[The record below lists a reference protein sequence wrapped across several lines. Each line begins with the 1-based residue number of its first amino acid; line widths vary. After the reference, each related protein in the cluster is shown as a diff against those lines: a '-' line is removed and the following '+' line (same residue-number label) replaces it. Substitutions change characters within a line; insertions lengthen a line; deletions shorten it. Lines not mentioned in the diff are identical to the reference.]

1 MAAFMSSMARTVL
14 LFLSLLV
21 LFTTLSQAQQCSA
34 SIPCQ
39 LGCCSKFGFCGY
51 GKDFCAKE
59 ICVNNCQSKAE
70 CDPGGYGDAFVE
82 KTKCP
87 LNVCCSK
94 HGFCGSTEE
103 FCGGKKIAPP
113 SCGSGHSLSRVV
125 GYYEGWAGGRPC
137 NDFMPEQ
144 IPLGVYTH
152 LNFAFATVNPKT
164 FEVLPSSAS
173 DVRLY
178 KRLASLKKQDPDLKV
193 MIAIGGW
200 TFNDPGPTA
209 TTFSDIAGSE
219 SAQKAFIKSLISM
232 MSTYDFDGVD
242 LDWEYPVAKD
252 RSGRDEDFKNF
263 PEFLKNLKQAL
274 KSTGGR
280 DEVSLTLPASFWYLQ
295 HFDIA
300 AIEKHIDFFNI
311 MSYDLHGTW
320 DKTNKWV
327 GPYLNAH
334 TNMTEIKDAMNLLW
348 RNDINPNKVVM
359 GTGFYG
365 RAFTATSPNCLTPGC
380 TYESGAPRQPCS
392 REISVMIQSEIV
404 DIMKRTGRTPVLDKE
419 AAVKI
424 LTFDNNQ
431 WVAFDD
437 EDTFKMK
444 ADFAREQCL
453 SGIMVWAVSHD
464 VADGK
469 YSKVIGRVSDR
480 KNRSIPAKF
489 MEEDGLIETSTAHP
503 QCKWTNCGESCPSGW
518 IRMMRKDK
526 EARKDEYMVDDSNC
540 SSGVHELCCPPD
552 DGTPTCG
559 WYQHNNGG
567 CEVSCPSGAIEIGSH
582 SGNCNNNKY
591 QAACCTTGSKSM
603 ELHDQCSWTEAP
615 MCMNGFCS
623 SGQNEVALSPTGS
636 GGAVCNMET
645 FSWGGGGKVQ
655 ERKLCCN
662 EKDDK
667 KWDDCQWYD
676 NLGFGKDQ
684 EGWCRS
690 GCPNDRVRVSM
701 DKYWNKDSAFGCRG
715 GARSRCCIPKYA
727 TIIKR
732 ESSQDEIL
740 RDALTAFLKEPV
752 CASDGPGWT
761 FSSVSRRDLSMSASE
776 MGMPKEEKRQAHVH
790 MHKHGHGHR
799 HGHHRRDSGHQ
810 AVHGL
815 QVRAESFGNFAQD
828 EVKGVVYA
836 LLLRTATSNQKAIWN
851 TLAGKRFPS
860 LEWDTLW
867 KWIEDKGKIKQ
878 YGYDQLAYLITCH
891 MSDFN
896 KWVKGNKTN
905 TCVCDTVACCPGGG
919 LWCASEDSAPDD
931 PIKRRKRWEEE
942 AEDLHQLEKRAPGD
956 GRPYR
961 IRLPSGQYVTVTSGQ
976 YYPATHNF
984 WFAAHPVWDNVY
996 LYPNT
1001 DCLDVYPVINRW
1013 APGRGGVHYEHEIE
1027 GNTIARFFTHALAGT
1042 LPSGRRMTTPRL
1054 SPSLV
1059 DRTLIGRFTTMPP
1072 PMVGGANSDSPMD
1085 RIFNALG
1092 STTNTQHAVFVQAGI
1107 NLVKTALWQQS
1118 TTGGWLNS
1126 WMSVNNMN
1134 DAMRDLPNYQDFAAR
1149 LQMVIVGINYLRD
1162 PLTFQRLVSINFDI
1176 RDELRRLQNEHRLQT
1191 GISDNVVA
1199 AWDEF
1204 IRDLLEETLRT
1215 ARDFVQGWVT
1225 TARNE
1230 YRDQNDE
1237 EVIAFLAVLSTLL
1250 RHSFDLDLPL
1260 HLLP

>member
-14 LFLSLLV
+14 LFCRSLFSSLLSLKRNNAAH
-21 LFTTLSQAQQCSA
+21 LFHANLAAVPSLASADMERTVSFSSNYTL
-34 SIPCQ
+34 
-39 LGCCSKFGFCGY
+39 
-51 GKDFCAKE
+51 CAKE

-173 DVRLY
+173 DLRLY

-209 TTFSDIAGSE
+209 TTFSDIAGS
-219 SAQKAFIKSLISM
+219 
-232 MSTYDFDGVD
+232 DGSR
-242 LDWEYPVAKD
+242 LGIPVAKD

-404 DIMKRTGRTPVLDKE
+404 DVMKRTGRTPVLDKE

-776 MGMPKEEKRQAHVH
+776 MGMPKEEKKTSPSWSRPPSWTPSKRFGPSSRSWIASPRGELWQLRT
-790 MHKHGHGHR
+790 GRGQ
-799 HGHHRRDSGHQ
+799 RRC
-810 AVHGL
+810 L
-815 QVRAESFGNFAQD
+815 CP
-828 EVKGVVYA
+828 
-836 LLLRTATSNQKAIWN
+836 LLRTATSNQKAIWN

-905 TCVCDTVACCPGGG
+905 TC
-919 LWCASEDSAPDD
+919 
-931 PIKRRKRWEEE
+931 RRKRWEEE
-942 AEDLHQLEKRAPGD
+942 AEDLHQLEKRVPGD

-961 IRLPSGQYVTVTSGQ
+961 IRLPSGQYVPVTSGR
-976 YYPATHNF
+976 YYPATDNF

-1042 LPSGRRMTTPRL
+1042 LPSGRRMTTPLL